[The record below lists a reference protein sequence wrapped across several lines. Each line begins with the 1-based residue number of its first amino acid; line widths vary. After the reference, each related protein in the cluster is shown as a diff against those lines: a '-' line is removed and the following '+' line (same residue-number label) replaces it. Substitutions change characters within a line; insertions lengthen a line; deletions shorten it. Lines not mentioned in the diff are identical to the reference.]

1 MSEVPWRA
9 ELEQRGRRL
18 SVAMA
23 AGLACGAVVGGV
35 GGRLAMFLLRLTSDA
50 ALRGIKTDD
59 DFVIGRFSYGAAI
72 FASSASLT
80 AVLPLILNLR
90 TITRGMNGTRPVS
103 GGGSGGSS
111 KISGAGLRNCGA
123 GSGFSEGSVSG
134 GSGADG
140 GGGAWPQAKLTA
152 ASRPRPASA
161 RNRRDGR
168 KRAPARARQ
177 QSCSAG
183 SHRRPAARV

>member
-1 MSEVPWRA
+1 WR
-9 ELEQRGRRL
+9 RSSSR
-18 SVAMA
+18 SV
-23 AGLACGAVVGGV
+23 
-35 GGRLAMFLLRLTSDA
+35 LL
-50 ALRGIKTDD
+50 
-59 DFVIGRFSYGAAI
+59 IGRFSYGAAI

-90 TITRGMNGTRPVS
+90 TATRGVNGTRPVS
-103 GGGSGGSS
+103 GGGSGGNSR
-111 KISGAGLRNCGA
+111 ISGAGLRNCGA
-123 GSGFSEGSVSG
+123 GSGLSEGSVSG

-168 KRAPARARQ
+168 KRAPAQARQ
-177 QSCSAG
+177 QLCSAGNRRPPAARRRGQRARTSSARLRVAPNTRRARAG
-183 SHRRPAARV
+183 SHRQRHAAIV